1 MLTADWA
8 SSIDDTDNSF
18 VPPRP
23 RSKPPSSIEHRAEP
37 SQPSRTNISYPI
49 IRPAPSPTGIKPQ
62 VTNLVKD
69 LSISLDTLRPPTPSP
84 TTSESE
90 AAAQNTRMLKFKSL
104 LQMPVVPIA
113 SLKKLAWNGIP
124 DDLRPMVWQILLGYL
139 PGEAS
144 ARASTLATK
153 RAEYQRG
160 IKAAFQSEGGLDQAV
175 WHQIRIDVPRTNPHL
190 ALYQFEATQ
199 KVHEFSKL
207 ADRRLWKG
215 SYMFGQYS
223 ILKVDTYKVS
233 MISSL
238 RSFKSSCLLISV
250 ISSPARLTVDTDPET
265 FDPGTLPAEA
275 YESVEADSFW
285 CLSAL
290 LDGIQVFF
298 VSCQINKRTIM

>member
-1 MLTADWA
+1 MLTVDWA
-8 SSIDDTDNSF
+8 SSIDDTDNTF
-18 VPPRP
+18 IPPRP
-23 RSKPPSSIEHRAEP
+23 RSKPLSSIEHRAEP
-37 SQPSRTNISYPI
+37 SQPSRTNISYPV

-90 AAAQNTRMLKFKSL
+90 AAAQNTRILKFKSL

-139 PGEAS
+139 PCEAS
-144 ARASTLATK
+144 ARASTLLTK

-160 IKAAFQSEGGLDQAV
+160 VKAAFQSEGGLDQAV

-199 KVHEFSKL
+199 KVRSYLNL
-207 ADRRLWKG
+207 ADDRLWKE
-215 SYMFGQYS
+215 SCTFGQYS
-223 ILKVDTYKVS
+223 ILKVGMYRVS

-238 RSFKSSCLLISV
+238 HSFRSSCLH
-250 ISSPARLTVDTDPET
+250 
-265 FDPGTLPAEA
+265 
-275 YESVEADSFW
+275 
-285 CLSAL
+285 
-290 LDGIQVFF
+290 
-298 VSCQINKRTIM
+298 

>member
-1 MLTADWA
+1 
-8 SSIDDTDNSF
+8 
-18 VPPRP
+18 
-23 RSKPPSSIEHRAEP
+23 
-37 SQPSRTNISYPI
+37 
-49 IRPAPSPTGIKPQ
+49 
-62 VTNLVKD
+62 
-69 LSISLDTLRPPTPSP
+69 
-84 TTSESE
+84 
-90 AAAQNTRMLKFKSL
+90 
-104 LQMPVVPIA
+104 MPVVPIA

-139 PGEAS
+139 PCEAS
-144 ARASTLATK
+144 ARASTLETK

-160 IKAAFQSEGGLDQAV
+160 IKAAFHSEGGLDQAV

-199 KVHEFSKL
+199 KVREFSKR

-215 SYMFGQYS
+215 FYMFGQYS

-250 ISSPARLTVDTDPET
+250 ISSPARLTLDTDPET
-265 FDPGTLPAEA
+265 FDPGTLPVEA

-290 LDGIQVFF
+290 LDGIQVFL
-298 VSCQINKRTIM
+298 SSAKLIKGQLCDCSTRDTTNGGDSTGTNHTD